1 MYLVYVVELP
11 TGKDGTTTRG
21 TCAVVLKTINGP
33 SEFYLL
39 IPHRQRPEKAVRKL
53 NNIEKDLR
61 SKKQLTTLVQ
71 PLATPQPKDDDNVFA
86 PRTTHQ
92 KKRKPK
98 HTSF

>member
-1 MYLVYVVELP
+1 MYLVYMVELP

-39 IPHRQRPEKAVRKL
+39 IPHGQKPQNAVRKL

-61 SKKQLTTLVQ
+61 SKKLATLVE
-71 PLATPQPKDDDNVFA
+71 PLATPPPKKDDDNVFA

-98 HTSF
+98 PTSF

>member
-33 SEFYLL
+33 SKFYLL

-61 SKKQLTTLVQ
+61 SKKLATLVE

-86 PRTTHQ
+86 LRTTHQ